1 MNCHKCGSPLEDGAV
16 FCGNCGAKVETDPAQ
31 PIGGQTGEQ
40 ETVFCPNCGKRLS
53 AGDVFCDECGCSL
66 MSGTPA
72 GDSFMEDTGK
82 KSLFQKNPKLK
93 IIIPAAVIGAVVV
106 AGGAF
111 AAVSLLGSGS
121 SKAAPSHLV
130 YFKDDSMMMI
140 NLKKKKAEPVELTDS
155 YTKGEITVYGITG
168 STYLSKDGK
177 YVTYVEDHD
186 GSDYDLFL
194 AKVSKP
200 QDAVKVDS
208 KVSRYT
214 LLDNHNVIYRKKDT
228 LYLYNGKESVKLAKD
243 VTNYYLDE
251 SQKNICWAESD
262 KGEVTYYYQDI
273 AQKNKAVKLDSD
285 PENFYVSK
293 NLDKFYSLKEGSL
306 YMLDQTG
313 KKDKIAKDIAEILS
327 SNRDLGMFYYTKT
340 ETKEIP
346 YMDLVYDDTGS
357 MTEYNRERLSGDTFE
372 WTTTELYFFDG
383 KTEQLVTDRFSGR
396 MASTISEKGQYFL
409 YQEGPELEG
418 VQVPWS
424 VMRENSWYSSVQE
437 AMNEEQKLVL
447 VSGTQKISEFEDI
460 ICRDTEFHLDSKKLY
475 LYTVDE
481 DGEDG
486 VIWVTALSGNGS
498 GELKEYDNDAEDAQ
512 LMFATD
518 QGLYYLKDY
527 DGDGGDLYFNGE
539 EIASDVAAAR
549 EVDDS
554 KLTGIISDYDSGD
567 SSYALSLWNGKKETK
582 VGEDVNYSECAED
595 GTAVLLSDYS
605 SNRKEGDLMY
615 FDGKE
620 LRMLDDEVS
629 GFSLRRGSTGI
640 AR

>member
-16 FCGNCGAKVETDPAQ
+16 FCGNCGAKVESGPAQ
-31 PIGGQTGEQ
+31 PAGGQAGGQ
-40 ETVFCPNCGKRLS
+40 GTVFCPNCGKRLA
-53 AGDVFCDECGCSL
+53 AGDVFCDECGCNL
-66 MSGTPA
+66 MGGAPA
-72 GDSFMEDTGK
+72 GDSFMDDTGK
-82 KSLFQKNPKLK
+82 KNLFQKNPKLK

-111 AAVSLLGSGS
+111 AVTSLLGSGS
-121 SKAAPSHLV
+121 SKEVPSHLV

-155 YTKGEITVYGITG
+155 YTKGGSSAYGIVG
-168 STYLSKDGK
+168 ANYLSKDGK
-177 YVTYVEDHD
+177 YVTYVEDYD
-186 GSDYDLFL
+186 GNDYDLFL

-200 QDAVKVDS
+200 EDAVKIDS

-214 LLDNHNVIYRKKDT
+214 LLDNHNVIYKKKDT

-243 VTNYYLDE
+243 VTYYYLDE

-285 PENFYVSK
+285 PDDFYVNK

-306 YMLDQTG
+306 YMLDQAG
-313 KKDKIAKDIAEILS
+313 KKEKVAKDIAEILS

-340 ETKEIP
+340 DTKEIP
-346 YMDLVYDDTGS
+346 YMDLVYDDTGE
-357 MTEYNRERLSGDTFE
+357 MTEYNRERLSSDTFE
-372 WTTTELYFFDG
+372 WTSTELYFFDG

-396 MASTISEKGQYFL
+396 TAATVNEKGQYFL
-409 YQEGPELEG
+409 YKEGPELEG

-424 VMRENSWYSSVQE
+424 VMQENSWRSSVQN
-437 AMNEEQKLVL
+437 AMDEEQKLVL
-447 VSGTQKISEFEDI
+447 VSGVQKVGEFEDI

-498 GELKEYDNDAEDAQ
+498 GELKEYDNDAEDAR

-549 EVDDS
+549 EIGDS
-554 KLTGIISDYDSGD
+554 NLTGIVSDYDTGD

-582 VGEDVNYSECAED
+582 VGEDINYSECAED
-595 GTAVLLSDYS
+595 GTVVLLSDYS
-605 SNRKEGDLMY
+605 SNREEGDLMY
-615 FDGKE
+615 FDSKE

-629 GFSLRRGSTGI
+629 GFSLRRDSTLI
-640 AR
+640 R